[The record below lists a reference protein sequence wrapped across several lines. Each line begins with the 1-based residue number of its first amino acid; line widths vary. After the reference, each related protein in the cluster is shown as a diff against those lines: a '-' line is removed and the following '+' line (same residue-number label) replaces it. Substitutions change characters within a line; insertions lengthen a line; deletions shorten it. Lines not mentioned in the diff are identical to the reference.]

1 MHLITNNSLSAESTA
16 EVDRCSVFTKVTFYP
31 VERLFAFPGP
41 GIVFQK
47 QAHYTGTKC
56 FTCIR
61 VINNSAKCVHYRA
74 VVTWERNSIS
84 SALSIVCSKNH
95 LFRADKSCR
104 MIFRNGC
111 SRTNKTVCVCFFL
124 FILFLNSW
132 QASSNYFLLT
142 ACNNNCWNDCE
153 CIII

>member
-31 VERLFAFPGP
+31 VERLFVFPGP

-84 SALSIVCSKNH
+84 SALSIVCSKNR

-111 SRTNKTVCVCFFL
+111 SRTNKTVCVCVSFYL
-124 FILFLNSW
+124 FYSW
-132 QASSNYFLLT
+132 IADRHLV
-142 ACNNNCWNDCE
+142 
-153 CIII
+153 IIFYWQLAITTVEMIVSA